1 MHVTP
6 AGTQVMPGMKFTLA
20 GTLYEVACLSAVS
33 KGEPYDQTLITSI
46 GYKKPAEP
54 RRQLDMRYPQIA
66 ADDFDRTCTLV
77 RDD

>member
-6 AGTQVMPGMKFTLA
+6 AGTQVVPGMKFTRA
-20 GTLYEVACLSAVS
+20 GTLYQVACLSGVS

-46 GYKKPAEP
+46 GYKKPTDP
-54 RRQLDMRYPQIA
+54 MRREDMRYPQIA
-66 ADDFDRTCTLV
+66 ASLFDSICTLV

>member
-6 AGTQVMPGMKFTLA
+6 AGTIVVPGMKFTRA
-20 GTLYEVACLSAVS
+20 GTLYEVACLSGVS

-46 GYKKPAEP
+46 GYKKPTDP
-54 RRQLDMRYPQIA
+54 MRREDMRYPQIA